1 MIAVTIGVGRC
12 ASLAIEAANHCRRFT
27 GLDVLILNE
36 VHQRRYRV
44 KEPHHVKFHLF
55 DILPDADRLLY
66 FDADLWFVAPW
77 EPATFPS
84 LSAVRDNELYEG
96 MRREC
101 DRFGLAADTYFNS
114 GLLIIDR
121 QHAEVLRTAELLRK
135 EHGPTS
141 IWRDQTWLNLAAMHC
156 STPVHLINRAYNT
169 FPIPHDGE
177 APVVGAHGAG
187 TDANFAGMMT
197 AVSQLRRRGVPVV
210 LNESEKLYQY
220 TVHGVGC
227 HRLLLREDGTI
238 GCGAAQLERYW
249 YVANDELIL
258 CSLTED
264 AVHLRQ
270 QPSGVWQGKWLGF
283 GRHDVTLEYHRAQT
297 IVDALQSL
305 GRRPVVGAEV
315 GVWRGE
321 TSEYMLRSL
330 PQLHLHMVDL
340 WTTYPPSAANS
351 CLKQARQ
358 EAFDDSRQQAVR
370 ATEFAA
376 DRRTIH
382 RMDSVQAAASFD
394 DASLD
399 FIFIDAEHSYES
411 AFADIAA
418 WWPKLKPGGFLF
430 GHDYGQPRF
439 PGVQQAFDELLPGKL
454 TQAPDYLVFKRKE
467 AA

>member
-1 MIAVTIGVGRC
+1 
-12 ASLAIEAANHCRRFT
+12 
-27 GLDVLILNE
+27 
-36 VHQRRYRV
+36 
-44 KEPHHVKFHLF
+44 
-55 DILPDADRLLY
+55 
-66 FDADLWFVAPW
+66 
-77 EPATFPS
+77 
-84 LSAVRDNELYEG
+84 
-96 MRREC
+96 
-101 DRFGLAADTYFNS
+101 
-114 GLLIIDR
+114 
-121 QHAEVLRTAELLRK
+121 
-135 EHGPTS
+135 
-141 IWRDQTWLNLAAMHC
+141 
-156 STPVHLINRAYNT
+156 
-169 FPIPHDGE
+169 
-177 APVVGAHGAG
+177 
-187 TDANFAGMMT
+187 MMT
-197 AVSQLRRRGVPVV
+197 AVSQLRRRGVPVA

-330 PQLHLHMVDL
+330 PQLHLHLVDL
-340 WTTYPPSAANS
+340 WRTYPPSATNS
-351 CLKQARQ
+351 CLKQAKQ
-358 EAFDDSRQQAVR
+358 ETFDDARQQAVR

-376 DRRTIH
+376 DRRTVH
-382 RMDSVQAAASFD
+382 RIDSVQAAASFD

-454 TQAPDYLVFKRKE
+454 SQAPDYLVFQRKE